1 MNNQDLL
8 KIRRMN
14 FPEIL
19 SENIVLSN
27 NIIYD
32 NQRNCDLFN
41 ETTNKIIEVKCTSGI
56 CPISFSPKFNKDKE
70 LYVLYYF
77 DATSVAGNI
86 KIIYQFTII
95 LTIVSK
101 EVFGSHSKILF
112 AFE

>member
-70 LYVLYYF
+70 LYVLYY
-77 DATSVAGNI
+77 
-86 KIIYQFTII
+86 
-95 LTIVSK
+95 LTLLLSLVISK
-101 EVFGSHSKILF
+101 SFINSPSF
-112 AFE
+112 